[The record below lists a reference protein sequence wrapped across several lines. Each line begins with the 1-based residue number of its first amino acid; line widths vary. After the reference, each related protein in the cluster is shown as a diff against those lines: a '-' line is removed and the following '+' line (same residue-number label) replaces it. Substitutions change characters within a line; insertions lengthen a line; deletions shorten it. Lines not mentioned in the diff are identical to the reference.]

1 MRRSKDKHD
10 PMASTALPRP
20 PRARRRRSS
29 FVRPVPPTLPISAG
43 TPEPLGAHLVS
54 GGTNFAVYSSAA
66 TGVDLCL
73 LIDGEEH
80 RMPLPMRTRHVWHGH
95 VAGVGAGIEY
105 GFRVHGPWQPEAGL
119 RCNPNKLLID
129 PYARQIRGDRASGLG
144 PLGYVP
150 GSEHEA
156 SQEDSAADVP
166 HGVIVD
172 SSFDWEGDRHPRR
185 PWNDTIFYE
194 AHLRALT
201 MRHPEV
207 PDELRGTYAGV
218 AHPAI
223 VHHLTAL
230 GVTALEL
237 LPVHAFIHEGT
248 LLDRGLRNYWGY
260 NTIGFFAPHAAYASA
275 AGRTDPVREFK
286 QMVRALHAAGI
297 EVILDVVYNHTAEGN
312 HLGPTLCFR
321 GLDNQAYYHLVDGDP
336 QHYMDYTGIGNSVS
350 LRHPQVVRLVMD
362 SLRYWVSDMH
372 VDGFRFDLA
381 VTLGRAMGQFD
392 GWSSF
397 FTAVQQDPALRDTK
411 LVAEPW
417 DIGDNGYRMG
427 GFAIDWAEWNGRFRD
442 TARDFW
448 RSQRGA
454 LPEFA
459 ARVAGSADVFAGSGR
474 TPQASVNLVVV
485 HDGFTLEDLVS
496 YNDKH
501 NEANGEDNRDGE
513 SPSNAWNLGVEGP
526 TDDPTIL
533 GRRGRQKRNLLAT
546 LLLSQGTPLIAHGD
560 ELGRTQRGNNNAY
573 CQDNEITWI
582 DWEHRDRDLEAFV
595 AKLTAIRRDHPVLRS
610 IRWLTG
616 ESAPDNPGPVA
627 RWYRPDGGPMQP
639 DDWENAE
646 MTAMT
651 LVIEPEDPAE
661 PALCF
666 MFCATL
672 EPATFVWPAG
682 RGEHWRAVADTAAST
697 DTPLEHGRV
706 GEAITR
712 PDLSLIVAESEP

>member
-1 MRRSKDKHD
+1 MS
-10 PMASTALPRP
+10 PTTLPRA
-20 PRARRRRSS
+20 PRVRRRRPS
-29 FVRPVPPTLPISAG
+29 FVRPVPPTLPITAG
-43 TPEPLGAHLVS
+43 SPEPLGAHLVH
-54 GGTNFAVYSSAA
+54 GGVNFAVYSSVA

-95 VAGVGAGIEY
+95 VAGIGAGMEY

-129 PYARQIRGDRASGLG
+129 PYARHIRGDRASGVG
-144 PLGYVP
+144 PLGYVV
-150 GSEHEA
+150 GSPHEA
-156 SQEDSAADVP
+156 SQDDSAADVP
-166 HGVIVD
+166 HSLVVD
-172 SSFDWEGDRHPRR
+172 DRFDWEDERRPRR
-185 PWNDTIFYE
+185 PWNDTVFYE

-201 MRHPEV
+201 MRHPDV
-207 PDELRGTYAGV
+207 PPELRGTYAGV

-223 VHHLTAL
+223 IHHLTSL

-237 LPVHAFIHEGT
+237 LPVHAFVHDGA
-248 LLDRGLRNYWGY
+248 LLDRGLCNYWGY
-260 NTIGFFAPHAAYASA
+260 NTIGFFAPHTAYATA
-275 AGRTDPVREFK
+275 AGRANPVREFK
-286 QMVRALHAAGI
+286 QMVKALHAAGI

-312 HLGPTLCFR
+312 HLGPTLSFR
-321 GLDNQAYYHLVDGDP
+321 GLDNAAYYHLVDGDP

-362 SLRYWVSDMH
+362 SLRYWVSEMH

-397 FTAVQQDPALRDTK
+397 FAAVQQDPVLRDAK
-411 LVAEPW
+411 MIAEPW
-417 DIGDNGYRMG
+417 DIGDNGYRLG
-427 GFAIDWAEWNGRFRD
+427 GFAIDWSEWNGRFRD

-474 TPQASVNLVVV
+474 APQASVNLVVV

-546 LLLSQGTPLIAHGD
+546 LMLSQGTPLIAHGD

-573 CQDNEITWI
+573 CQDNDITWI
-582 DWEHRDRDLEAFV
+582 DWDNRDRTLEAFV
-595 AKLTAIRRDHPVLRS
+595 ARLAAIRRDHPVLRS
-610 IRWLTG
+610 IRWLSG
-616 ESAPDNPGPVA
+616 ELNPNDPGPVA
-627 RWYRPDGGPMQP
+627 RWFRPDAAPMQP
-639 DDWENAE
+639 EDWENGD
-646 MTAMT
+646 MTAVT
-651 LVIEPEDPAE
+651 LVLEPEDPTQSS
-661 PALCF
+661 LCF

-682 RGEHWRAVADTAAST
+682 RGEHWRALVDTAASA
-697 DTPLEHGRV
+697 DTPLEHGKV

-712 PDLSLIVAESEP
+712 PDLSLIVAASEP

>member
-1 MRRSKDKHD
+1 VF
-10 PMASTALPRP
+10 
-20 PRARRRRSS
+20 SS
-29 FVRPVPPTLPISAG
+29 V
-43 TPEPLGAHLVS
+43 
-54 GGTNFAVYSSAA
+54 A

-95 VAGVGAGIEY
+95 VAGIGPGTEY
-105 GFRVHGPWQPEAGL
+105 GFRVHGPWQPDAGL
-119 RCNPNKLLID
+119 RCNPNKLLLD
-129 PYARQIRGDRASGLG
+129 PYARQIRGDRANGVG
-144 PLGYVP
+144 PLAYVP
-150 GSEHEA
+150 GAEHEA

-166 HGVIVD
+166 HSVVVD
-172 SSFDWEGDRHPRR
+172 PSFDWEGDRRLRR
-185 PWNDTIFYE
+185 PWKDTIFYE

-207 PDELRGTYAGV
+207 PDDLRGTYAGLT
-218 AHPAI
+218 HPAI
-223 VHHLTAL
+223 LHHLTSL
-230 GVTALEL
+230 GVTAVEL
-237 LPVHAFIHEGT
+237 LPVHAFIHDGT
-248 LLDRGLRNYWGY
+248 LIDRGLCNYWGY
-260 NTIGFFAPHAAYASA
+260 NTVGFFAPHTAYASA

-286 QMVRALHAAGI
+286 QMVKALHAAGI

-397 FTAVQQDPALRDTK
+397 FAAVQQDPVLRDAK

-417 DIGDNGYRMG
+417 DIGDNGYRAG

-448 RSQRGA
+448 RSQRGS

-474 TPQASVNLVVV
+474 APQASVNLVVV

-582 DWEHRDRDLEAFV
+582 DWGHRDRDLEAFV

-610 IRWLTG
+610 IRWLSG
-616 ESAPDNPGPVA
+616 ELAPDNPGPVA
-627 RWYRPDGGPMQP
+627 QWFRPDGARMQP
-639 DDWENAE
+639 EDWENAE
-646 MTAMT
+646 MTAVT
-651 LVIEPEDPAE
+651 LVLEPENAAE

-682 RGEHWRAVADTAAST
+682 RGKHWHAVVDTASSA
-697 DTPLEHGRV
+697 DMPLERGKA

-712 PDLSLIVAESEP
+712 PDLSLMVAESEP